1 MKIVWWVPVP
11 VLVGASNFT
20 TVNLSLKMIV
30 CIPVWVRCEQGSG
43 LGSEVYCHMHKQERM
58 LGERE
63 IVSGDDDYQYITSN
77 DVLVS

>member
-1 MKIVWWVPVP
+1 
-11 VLVGASNFT
+11 
-20 TVNLSLKMIV
+20 MIV

-43 LGSEVYCHMHKQERM
+43 LGSEVYYHIHKQERM